1 MFKKFML
8 GGWGVTIL
16 TMVYLYV
23 IGLFAEYIIS
33 REVMM
38 EVQMVLGLGVLVYTY
53 YMLKLIYNF
62 IQNNLKQKQ
71 ND

>member
-1 MFKKFML
+1 MVKKFML

-23 IGLFAEYIIS
+23 IGLFTEYIIS
-33 REVMM
+33 REVIK
-38 EVQMVLGLGVLVYTY
+38 EVQMVLALGVLVYTY
-53 YMLKLIYNF
+53 YMLKLIYIF
-62 IQNNLKQKQ
+62 IHNNLKEKE

>member
-8 GGWGVTIL
+8 GGWGVAIL

-23 IGLFAEYIIS
+23 IGLFTEYIVS
-33 REVMM
+33 REVMK
-38 EVQMVLGLGVLVYTY
+38 EVQMVLALGVLVYTY
-53 YMLKLIYNF
+53 YMLKLIYIF
-62 IQNNLKQKQ
+62 INNNLKETQ

>member
-1 MFKKFML
+1 MVKKFML

-23 IGLFAEYIIS
+23 IGLFTEYIVS
-33 REVMM
+33 REVMK
-38 EVQMVLGLGVLVYTY
+38 EVQMVLALGVLVYTY
-53 YMLKLIYNF
+53 YMLKLIYIF
-62 IQNNLKQKQ
+62 INNNLKETQ

>member
-1 MFKKFML
+1 ML

-23 IGLFAEYIIS
+23 IGLFTEYIVS
-33 REVMM
+33 REVMK
-38 EVQMVLGLGVLVYTY
+38 EVQMVLALGVLVYTY
-53 YMLKLIYNF
+53 YMLKLIYIF
-62 IQNNLKQKQ
+62 INNNLKKTQ

>member
-1 MFKKFML
+1 ML

-23 IGLFAEYIIS
+23 IGLFTEYIIS
-33 REVMM
+33 REVMG
-38 EVQMVLGLGVLVYTY
+38 EVQIVLTLGVLVYTY
-53 YMLKLIYNF
+53 YMLKLIYIF
-62 IQNNLKQKQ
+62 IHNNLKEKQ

>member
-1 MFKKFML
+1 MVKKFML

-23 IGLFAEYIIS
+23 IGLFTEYIIS
-33 REVMM
+33 REVMK
-38 EVQMVLGLGVLVYTY
+38 EVQMVLSLGVLVYTY
-53 YMLKLIYNF
+53 YMLKLIYIF
-62 IQNNLKQKQ
+62 INNNLKETQ

>member
-1 MFKKFML
+1 ML

-23 IGLFAEYIIS
+23 IGLFTEYIIS
-33 REVMM
+33 REVIK
-38 EVQMVLGLGVLVYTY
+38 EVQMVLALGVLVYTY
-53 YMLKLIYNF
+53 YMLKLIYIF
-62 IQNNLKQKQ
+62 IHNNLKEKQ

>member
-1 MFKKFML
+1 ML

-23 IGLFAEYIIS
+23 IGLFTEYIIS
-33 REVMM
+33 REVMK
-38 EVQMVLGLGVLVYTY
+38 EVQIVFTLGVLVYTI
-53 YMLKLIYNF
+53 YMVKLGYNF
-62 IQNNLKQKQ
+62 IYNYLKEKQ

>member
-16 TMVYLYV
+16 TIVYLYV
-23 IGLFAEYIIS
+23 INLYTEYVIS
-33 REVMM
+33 REVMS
-38 EVQMVLGLGVLVYTY
+38 EIQIVLTLGVLVYTY
-53 YMLKLIYNF
+53 YISKLIYNF
-62 IQNNLKQKQ
+62 INKNLKEEK

>member
-23 IGLFAEYIIS
+23 IGLFAEYIIN
-33 REVMM
+33 REVMK
-38 EVQMVLGLGVLVYTY
+38 EVQMVLALGVLVYTY
-53 YMLKLIYNF
+53 YMLKLIYIF
-62 IQNNLKQKQ
+62 IYNNLKEKQ

>member
-1 MFKKFML
+1 MVKKFML

-23 IGLFAEYIIS
+23 IGLFTEYIIS
-33 REVMM
+33 REVIK
-38 EVQMVLGLGVLVYTY
+38 EVQMVLALGVLVYTY
-53 YMLKLIYNF
+53 YMLKLIYIF
-62 IQNNLKQKQ
+62 IHNNLKEKQ

>member
-1 MFKKFML
+1 ML

-23 IGLFAEYIIS
+23 IGLFAEYIVS
-33 REVMM
+33 REVMK
-38 EVQMVLGLGVLVYTY
+38 EVQMVLALGVLVYTY
-53 YMLKLIYNF
+53 YMLKLIYIF
-62 IQNNLKQKQ
+62 IHNNLKEKE

>member
-33 REVMM
+33 REVMK

>member
-16 TMVYLYV
+16 TVVYFYV
-23 IGLFAEYIIS
+23 LGLFAEYIGS
-33 REVMM
+33 SEVMK
-38 EVQMVLGLGVLVYTY
+38 EVQIVLALGVLVYTF
-53 YMLKLIYNF
+53 YMLKLGYNF
-62 IQNNLKQKQ
+62 IHNNLKETQ

>member
-23 IGLFAEYIIS
+23 IGLFTEYIIS
-33 REVMM
+33 REVMK
-38 EVQMVLGLGVLVYTY
+38 EVQMVLALGVLVYTY
-53 YMLKLIYNF
+53 YMLKLIYIF
-62 IQNNLKQKQ
+62 IHNNLKEKQ

>member
-23 IGLFAEYIIS
+23 IGLFTEYIIS
-33 REVMM
+33 REVMK
-38 EVQMVLGLGVLVYTY
+38 EVQMVLALGVLVYTY

-62 IQNNLKQKQ
+62 IHNYLKTEK

>member
-1 MFKKFML
+1 ML

-23 IGLFAEYIIS
+23 IGLFTEYIVS
-33 REVMM
+33 REVMK
-38 EVQMVLGLGVLVYTY
+38 EVQMVLALGVLVYTY
-53 YMLKLIYNF
+53 YMLKLIYIF
-62 IQNNLKQKQ
+62 IHNNLKKTQ

>member
-1 MFKKFML
+1 MVKKFML

-23 IGLFAEYIIS
+23 IGLFTEYIVS
-33 REVMM
+33 REVMK
-38 EVQMVLGLGVLVYTY
+38 EVQMVLALGVLVYTY
-53 YMLKLIYNF
+53 YMLKLICIF
-62 IQNNLKQKQ
+62 INNNLKKTQ

>member
-1 MFKKFML
+1 ML

-23 IGLFAEYIIS
+23 IGLFAEYIIN
-33 REVMM
+33 REVMK
-38 EVQMVLGLGVLVYTY
+38 EVQMVLALGVLVYTY
-53 YMLKLIYNF
+53 YTLKLIYIF
-62 IQNNLKQKQ
+62 IHNNLKEKE

>member
-23 IGLFAEYIIS
+23 IGLFTEYIIS
-33 REVMM
+33 REVIK
-38 EVQMVLGLGVLVYTY
+38 EVQMVLALGVLAYTY
-53 YMLKLIYNF
+53 YMLKLIYIF
-62 IQNNLKQKQ
+62 IHNNLKEKQ